1 MFEDRLVCGIKTT
14 RYSLTPPSSSLAA
27 NLSDMLRCCATLVQ
41 RTRLHMCLYSLV
53 SHNTFL
59 KKTKN
64 LLAVAVW
71 SKAETPFPQRKVF
84 TAIWLHFLEPSSSS
98 KTAAAL
104 AYPLIS
110 SAAATV
116 CKLVFSPTSCSC
128 SSVCLQSADWL
139 HNNK

>member
-1 MFEDRLVCGIKTT
+1 
-14 RYSLTPPSSSLAA
+14 
-27 NLSDMLRCCATLVQ
+27 MLRCCATLVL

-53 SHNTFL
+53 SHNTFS
-59 KKTKN
+59 KKKN

-104 AYPLIS
+104 ACPLIS
-110 SAAATV
+110 SAAANV

-128 SSVCLQSADWL
+128 SSACPQSADWL
-139 HNNK
+139 HSNEMSWKHQGLGDFEHGCVISNCGSQVQFSDV